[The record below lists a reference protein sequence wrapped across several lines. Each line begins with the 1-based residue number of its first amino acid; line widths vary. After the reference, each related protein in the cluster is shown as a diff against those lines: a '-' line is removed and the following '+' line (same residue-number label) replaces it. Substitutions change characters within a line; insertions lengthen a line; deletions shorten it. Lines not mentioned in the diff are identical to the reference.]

1 MGFHKLESFQDAKGF
16 RDAAAEWE
24 VVDDAVADDAGLVNQ
39 EQAAK
44 CDSGSLEQNA
54 ILFGDFL
61 VQVGNQRIGYAAE
74 AAFLAG
80 EVVPG
85 EVTEHAI
92 DRTAKNDGITLGE
105 LFEVLLESDDFGGA
119 NEGEVEGVKEKDDI
133 LATELTK
140 MHFGDLV
147 FNDGLS

>member
-1 MGFHKLESFQDAKGF
+1 VGFHELESFQDAKGF
-16 RDAAAEWE
+16 GDAAAEWE
-24 VVDDAVADDAGLVNQ
+24 VVDDAMANDAGLVYK
-39 EQAAK
+39 EKAAK
-44 CDSGSLEQNA
+44 SNTGSLEKDA

-61 VQVGNQRIGYAAE
+61 VQVSNQRIGYAAE

-85 EVTEHAI
+85 EVTENAI
-92 DRTAKNDGITLGE
+92 DGAAKNNGVPLGE

-119 NEGEVEGVKEKDDI
+119 NEGEVEGVEEKDNI

-140 MHFGDLV
+140 MHIGDLV
-147 FNDGLS
+147 LNDGLS